1 MEKIGLFDILDKFGR
16 TTNGKTDFASGKK
29 TPADENGRAADRDF
43 TLRDPEDCAPPQY
56 MMNAKMLAFIRRH
69 EELVAAVPPKT
80 PAKRGRKKNSAA
92 AQRQSPDENPTRKT
106 RSADVA
112 TNDKSATRQR
122 KTTAATTEKPPARQR
137 KTTDATAKQREN
149 AN

>member
-56 MMNAKMLAFIRRH
+56 MMNAKMLAFMRRH

-80 PAKRGRKKNSAA
+80 PTKRGRKKNSAA
-92 AQRQSPDENPTRKT
+92 AQRQSPDGAQNKNPTSKT
-106 RSADVA
+106 RSADCA
-112 TNDKSATRQR
+112 TNR
-122 KTTAATTEKPPARQR
+122 KTATRQR
-137 KTTDATAKQREN
+137 KTTDATTETPPARQHEN